1 MASGLQILKK
11 FLEDFFLVQVF
22 IFPFQ
27 ELARRH
33 LAVSMG
39 GCRDST

>member
-1 MASGLQILKK
+1 
-11 FLEDFFLVQVF
+11 VF

-39 GCRDST
+39 GCRDSTWHLFLIENTHISRLVFL